1 MSEEPSVY
9 DFIIAG
15 AGSAGCVLANRLTA
29 NGRYSVLLLEAGS
42 KDTNPWIHIPI
53 GYYKTMHNPK
63 TDWCYMTEPCEGL
76 GGRSI
81 QWPRGKVLGG
91 SSSINGLIYI
101 RGQREDYDHWRQ
113 LGNAGWAFE
122 DVLPYFIKSEGN
134 ERGGT
139 ALRGGDGPLKVSD
152 SRAQRK
158 LCDMFIEAAVSA
170 GIPRNDDQNGAV
182 QDGIAYTQQT
192 THKGRRCSAAVAYL
206 RPAQSRTNLTIET
219 HAHVEKVLFEDRRAT
234 GIRYGTPSGPK
245 HARAGREVIL
255 ALGSIGSPQILMT
268 SGVGPAKHL
277 RDHGIDLVH
286 ALEGVGRNLQDH
298 LQVRMV
304 YRINQAL
311 SLNDDVKNPF
321 RKIMMGV
328 NYALRRTG
336 PLTFGASPISAFV
349 KSDPKMA
356 TPDLQFFM
364 QPLSAD
370 SPGEG
375 LHKFSAFSTCFCQL
389 RPESSGRIELKS
401 ADPHDYPAI
410 HPNYLAH
417 EADRQA
423 VIAGMKIVR
432 DITSY
437 EPLASTIERELIPGP
452 GVCSDDALLE
462 AGRAS
467 AQTIYHPIGTCK
479 MGVDTKAVVDQRL
492 RVHGLE
498 GLRVVDA
505 SIMPSV
511 PSGNTNAPTIMVA
524 EKASDM
530 ILEDTKTRRNKDLKA

>member
-1 MSEEPSVY
+1 MGTDNVSEEKPEF

-29 NGRYSVLLLEAGS
+29 NGRHSVLLLEAGS
-42 KDTNPWIHIPI
+42 KDTNPWIHIPL
-53 GYYKTMHNPK
+53 GYFKTMHNPK

-101 RGQREDYDHWRQ
+101 RGQPEDYDHWRQ
-113 LGNAGWAFE
+113 MGNAGWAFK
-122 DVLPYFIKSEGN
+122 DVLPYFVKSEGN
-134 ERGGT
+134 ERGGDDIH
-139 ALRGGDGPLKVSD
+139 GGDGPLKVSD
-152 SRAQRK
+152 SRGQMK
-158 LCDMFIEAAVSA
+158 LCDMFIDSAVAA
-170 GIPRNDDQNGAV
+170 GIPRTYDLNGLV

-192 THKGRRCSAAVAYL
+192 SQNGLRCSAAVAYL
-206 RPAQSRTNLTIET
+206 RPAQSRSNLSVET
-219 HAHVEKVLFEDRRAT
+219 HAHVEKVLFEGTRAT
-234 GIRYGTPSGPK
+234 GIRYSTPSGPK
-245 HARAGREVIL
+245 EAHASREVIL
-255 ALGSIGSPQILMT
+255 SLGSIGSPQILMA
-268 SGVGPAKHL
+268 SGVGPGDHL
-277 RDHGIDLVH
+277 RDLGIDVVH
-286 ALEGVGRNLQDH
+286 SLEGVGGNLQDH
-298 LQVRMV
+298 LQIRMV
-304 YRINQAL
+304 YKINQPL
-311 SLNDDVKNPF
+311 SLNDEVKNPL
-321 RKIMMGV
+321 RKAMMGV
-328 NYALRRTG
+328 NYALRRRG
-336 PLTFGASPISAFV
+336 PLTFAASPLSAFV
-349 KSDPKMA
+349 KSDQKAA
-356 TPDLQFFM
+356 TPDLQYFM

-375 LHKFSAFSTCFCQL
+375 LHKFSAFSTSFCQL
-389 RPESSGRIELKS
+389 RPESSGRIKLKS

-410 HPNYLAH
+410 HPNYLSS
-417 EADRQA
+417 ETDRQA

-432 DITSY
+432 KIISS
-437 EPLASTIERELIPGP
+437 EPLALIIEQELAPGSQFR
-452 GVCSDDALLE
+452 SDEELLE

-479 MGVDTKAVVDQRL
+479 MGSDVSAVVDQRL

-524 EKASDM
+524 EKASDL
-530 ILEDTKTRRNKDLKA
+530 ILEDTKI

>member
-1 MSEEPSVY
+1 METAPVREEPPVY

-29 NGRYSVLLLEAGS
+29 NGRYTVLLLEAGS

-53 GYYKTMHNPK
+53 GYFKTMHNPK

-101 RGQREDYDHWRQ
+101 RGQPEDYDHWRQ
-113 LGNAGWAFE
+113 LGNAGWAFK

-134 ERGGT
+134 ERGGDDIH
-139 ALRGGDGPLKVSD
+139 GGDGPLKVSD

-158 LCDMFIEAAVSA
+158 LCDMFIEAAVAA
-170 GIPRNDDQNGAV
+170 GIPRTDDLNGLV

-192 THKGRRCSAAVAYL
+192 SHKGLRCSAAVAYL
-206 RPAQSRTNLTIET
+206 RPAQSRSNLSIET
-219 HAHVEKVLFEDRRAT
+219 HAHVEKVLFEGKRTT
-234 GIRYGTPSGPK
+234 GIRYSTPSGPK
-245 HARAGREVIL
+245 EARAAREVIL

-268 SGVGPAKHL
+268 SGVGPAEHL
-277 RDHGIDLVH
+277 RGHGIDIVH
-286 ALEGVGRNLQDH
+286 SLEGVGGNLQDH
-298 LQVRMV
+298 LQIRMV
-304 YRINQAL
+304 YKINQPL
-311 SLNDDVKNPF
+311 SLNDEVANPF
-321 RKIMMGV
+321 RKAMMGV
-328 NYALRRTG
+328 DYALRRRG
-336 PLTFGASPISAFV
+336 PLTFAASPVSAFA

-356 TPDLQFFM
+356 TTDLQFFM

-375 LHKFSAFSTCFCQL
+375 LHKFSAFSTSFCQL
-389 RPESSGRIELKS
+389 RPESCGRIELNS
-401 ADPHDYPAI
+401 ADPHVYPAI

-423 VIAGMKIVR
+423 VIAGMKIIRNIVSR
-432 DITSY
+432 
-437 EPLASTIERELIPGP
+437 EPIASCVELELIPGFHLS
-452 GVCSDDALLE
+452 SDEELLE
-462 AGRAS
+462 AGRTS

-479 MGVDTKAVVDQRL
+479 MGVDNRAVVDQRL
-492 RVHGLE
+492 RVFGLE

-511 PSGNTNAPTIMVA
+511 PSGNTNAPVIMVA

-530 ILEDTKTRRNKDLKA
+530 ILEDVK

>member
-1 MSEEPSVY
+1 MNQDVPAY

-29 NGRYSVLLLEAGS
+29 NGRYSVLLLEAGG

-53 GYYKTMHNPK
+53 GYFKTMHNPK

-101 RGQREDYDHWRQ
+101 RGQPEDYDHWRQ
-113 LGNAGWAFE
+113 LGNSGWAFK
-122 DVLPYFIKSEGN
+122 DVLPYFKKSEGN
-134 ERGGT
+134 ERGGDDIH
-139 ALRGGDGPLKVSD
+139 GGDGPLKVSD

-158 LCDMFIEAAVSA
+158 LCDMFIDAAVAA
-170 GIPRNDDQNGAV
+170 GIPRTNDLNGLK

-192 THKGRRCSAAVAYL
+192 SHNGLRCSTAVAYL
-206 RPAQSRTNLTIET
+206 RPAQSRTNLSVET
-219 HAHVEKVLFEDRRAT
+219 RAHVEKILFEGKRAT
-234 GIRYGTPSGPK
+234 GIRYSTPSGTK
-245 HARAGREVIL
+245 EVRAGREVIL

-268 SGVGPAKHL
+268 SGVGPAQHL
-277 RDHGIDLVH
+277 RGFGIDVVH
-286 ALEGVGRNLQDH
+286 GLEGVGRNLQDH
-298 LQVRMV
+298 LQIRMV
-304 YRINQAL
+304 HRINQRL
-311 SLNDDVKNPF
+311 SLNDEVRNPF
-321 RKIMMGV
+321 RKAMMGV
-328 NYALRRTG
+328 NWALRRRG
-336 PLTFGASPISAFV
+336 PLTFAASPLSAFV
-349 KSDPKMA
+349 KSDRKMA

-375 LHKFSAFSTCFCQL
+375 LHKFSAFSTSFCQL
-389 RPESSGRIELKS
+389 RPQSCGRIELKS

-410 HPNYLAH
+410 HPNYLAS
-417 EADRQA
+417 ETDEQA
-423 VIAGMKIVR
+423 VISGMKVIRKIV
-432 DITSY
+432 SC
-437 EPLASTIERELIPGP
+437 EPLASLMEEELLPGDDIR
-452 GVCSDDALLE
+452 SDEALLE
-462 AGRAS
+462 AGRATS
-467 AQTIYHPIGTCK
+467 QTIYHPVGTCK
-479 MGVDTKAVVDQRL
+479 MGSDAGAVVDQGL
-492 RVHGLE
+492 QVHGLE

-511 PSGNTNAPTIMVA
+511 PSGNTNAPTIMIA

-530 ILEDTKTRRNKDLKA
+530 ILEETD

>member
-1 MSEEPSVY
+1 METDNVSEEKPDF

-101 RGQREDYDHWRQ
+101 RGQPEDYDHWRQ
-113 LGNAGWAFE
+113 LGNAGWAFK

-139 ALRGGDGPLKVSD
+139 ELRGGDGPLKVSD
-152 SRAQRK
+152 SRARRK
-158 LCDMFIEAAVSA
+158 LCDMFIEAAVAA
-170 GIPRNDDQNGAV
+170 GIPHSDDLNGAV

-192 THKGRRCSAAVAYL
+192 THNGRRCSTAVAYL
-206 RPAQSRTNLTIET
+206 RPAKSRSNLTVET
-219 HAHVEKVLFEDRRAT
+219 RAHVEKVIFDGRRAT
-234 GIRYGTPSGPK
+234 GIRYSTPSGPK
-245 HARAGREVIL
+245 EVRAAREVIL
-255 ALGSIGSPQILMT
+255 SLGAIGSPQILMT
-268 SGVGPAKHL
+268 SGVGRGEHL
-277 RDHGIDLVH
+277 RDHGIDVVH
-286 ALEGVGRNLQDH
+286 GLEGVGGNLQDH
-298 LQVRMV
+298 LQIRMV
-304 YRINQAL
+304 YRINQPL
-311 SLNDDVKNPF
+311 SLNDDVKNPL
-321 RKIMMGV
+321 RKMMMGV

-336 PLTFGASPISAFV
+336 PLTLGATPLSAFV

-364 QPLSAD
+364 QPLSTD

-375 LHKFSAFSTCFCQL
+375 LHKFSAFSVSFCQL
-389 RPESSGRIELKS
+389 RPESCGRIDLNS
-401 ADPHDYPAI
+401 ADPHAYPAI
-410 HPNYLAH
+410 HPNYLSC
-417 EADRQA
+417 ETDQQA
-423 VIAGMKIVR
+423 VIAGMKVIR
-432 DITSY
+432 NITSS
-437 EPLASTIERELIPGP
+437 EPLASVVEQELMPGSQFN
-452 GVCSDDALLE
+452 SDEELLS
-462 AGRAS
+462 AGRVN
-467 AQTIYHPIGTCK
+467 AQTIYHPVGTCK
-479 MGVDTKAVVDQRL
+479 MGADTQAVVDQRL

-511 PSGNTNAPTIMVA
+511 PSGNTNAPTVMVA
-524 EKASDM
+524 EKASDL
-530 ILEDTKTRRNKDLKA
+530 ILEDTKT